1 MSTGLNYDEVRTKFD
16 LPRLKAMNKYWE
28 SFPPVHVMVAGYLGI
43 KPSEKAP
50 ELSNDEQ
57 LIQLMQALG
66 QG

>member
-1 MSTGLNYDEVRTKFD
+1 MSTGLDFDQVRDQFD

-28 SFPPVHVMVAGYLGI
+28 NYPPIHIMIAGYLGI

-50 ELSNDEQ
+50 ELSNDEH